1 MDKIVY
7 IFSHTKTMKESS
19 IKGIREPVFID
30 KTNIIV
36 NKIKEL
42 DINDIKKVFNLSDKL
57 SNQVYEYYKE
67 FNLNNNNAINSY
79 NGLSFKYLD
88 VDNLD
93 DNDIKFAKEHLFIL
107 SALYGVLR
115 IDDSISMY
123 RLDFKDNRLY
133 DYWLDDIYN
142 YFKDYTVINLASNE
156 YAKLITDYDHNNFID
171 IIFNTYENN
180 KYRVI
185 PTANKV
191 MRGKYLNYIIKNK
204 IESIDSIK
212 LISIDNYV
220 FNINES
226 TNKSLV
232 FTNIL

>member
-1 MDKIVY
+1 MNKIVY

-19 IKGIREPVFID
+19 IKGISEPIFID

-57 SNQVYEYYKE
+57 SNQVYEYYRD

-93 DNDIKFAKEHLFIL
+93 DNDLMFAKEHMFIL

-115 IDDSISMY
+115 IDDSISLY

-156 YAKLITDYDHNNFID
+156 YAKLITDYNHDNFINV
-171 IIFNTYENN
+171 IFNSYINN
-180 KYRVI
+180 KYI
-185 PTANKV
+185 IKGTNNKI

-204 IESIDSIK
+204 IKDINDIK
-212 LISIDNYV
+212 GISIDNYLY
-220 FNINES
+220 NDDMSNDKLI
-226 TNKSLV
+226 V
-232 FTNIL
+232 FTNIV